1 MKQKKI
7 LSKAKSQGNRRL
19 RIIPTR
25 NIGEIK
31 VKINGVDAQPLSN
44 GIMVIGIEHEFT
56 KKFCEILSSNS
67 LKLDDIEGELDN
79 IADFLRDI
87 NYDYKT

>member
-19 RIIPTR
+19 GIIPTR
-25 NIGEIK
+25 NIGESK

-44 GIMVIGIEHEFT
+44 GIMVIGIEHEIT
-56 KKFCEILSSNS
+56 QKFCEFLSSNS